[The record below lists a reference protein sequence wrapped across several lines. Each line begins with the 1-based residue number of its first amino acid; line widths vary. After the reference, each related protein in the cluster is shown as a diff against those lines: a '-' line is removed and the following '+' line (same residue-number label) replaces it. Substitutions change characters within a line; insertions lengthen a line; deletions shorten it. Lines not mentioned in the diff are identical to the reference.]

1 MRKEKIIL
9 LRVISNFLKFELFIA
24 ELPGLLL
31 QNRVLL
37 CWSFAYFVNLFSIKL
52 TQNNRKYISDS
63 RKDNWYNIGEPEHKY
78 KNFKHVF

>member
-37 CWSFAYFVNLFSIKL
+37 CSSFAYFVNLFSIKL

-63 RKDNWYNIGEPEHKY
+63 RKDNWT
-78 KNFKHVF
+78 V